1 MRTATGVLDR
11 TQGSAWWIETALIV
25 SASLFIALC
34 ARISLPLP
42 FTPVP
47 LTLQNFA
54 VLLVGLTMGSR
65 RGFLAIALYLGEGAV
80 GLPVFNPAGL
90 GGVAQLVGPTGG
102 YLMSYLFVAFVSG
115 WIAER
120 GAKSFR
126 RCAVAAGLG
135 EVLLFAG
142 GLIWLAVWAHGSWRV
157 AAQFGLLPFI
167 FAEIAKVMAAAGLA
181 SRLPRLRKAQQQR

>member
-25 SASLFIALC
+25 GASFFIALC

-90 GGVAQLVGPTGG
+90 GGVAQLLGPTGG
-102 YLMSYLFVAFVSG
+102 YLMAYPFVAFVSG

-120 GAKSFR
+120 EMRNFR
-126 RCAVAAGLG
+126 RCAVAASVG
-135 EVLLFAG
+135 EVVLFAG
-142 GLIWLAVWAHGSWRV
+142 GLIWLVLWTHGSWSL
-157 AAQFGLLPFI
+157 AAHFGLVPFI
-167 FAEIAKVMAAAGLA
+167 FGEIAKIMVAAGLA
-181 SRLPRLRKAQQQR
+181 SRLPHLRKAQQQ